1 MRKAKRENDLGRDPI
16 GKLLLRLAVPTV
28 TAQLV
33 NALYNIVDRMYIGHI
48 QGVGDLALTGL
59 GVCFPVIMFVSA
71 LSALVGMGGGS
82 RAVVRMGSGDP
93 EGANRILGSCATLLV
108 ILSVIFTV
116 VLQLVKEPMLLLFG
130 ATENTLPYALDYL
143 GIYLTGTLFVELS
156 LGLNFFIT
164 AQGFSTVGMATV
176 LIGAV
181 VNIVLDPI
189 LIFGFG
195 MGVSGAALA
204 TITAQGVSAVWVV
217 CFLLGKRTKLRLQRQ
232 FARLDWKVLAPV
244 LALGVSPFIMQSTE
258 SLVNIAFNSSLKA
271 YGGDP
276 AVGAMTICSSI
287 MQVFYL
293 LFQGLSQGGQPIV
306 GYNYGAGNL
315 DRVKKTF
322 RLVFTCSLV
331 FSTLSCL
338 AIELFPG
345 MFVAMFNDKPELVEI
360 AVWTLRVYAAGMFM
374 LGIQNSCQQTFVAL
388 GQAKI
393 SLFLAL
399 LRKIILLIP
408 LIFILP
414 NFIDNK
420 VLAVFLAEPAADIL
434 AALTTGG
441 MFLWRFP
448 RILRERENELR
459 KQSA

>member
-1 MRKAKRENDLGRDPI
+1 MRKGKRENDLGRDPI

-48 QGVGDLALTGL
+48 EGVGDLALTGL

-108 ILSVIFTV
+108 ILSVVFTV

-204 TITAQGVSAVWVV
+204 TITAQAVSAVWVV

-360 AVWTLRVYAAGMFM
+360 ALWTLRVYAAGMFM

>member
-16 GKLLLRLAVPTV
+16 GRLLLRLAVPTV

-48 QGVGDLALTGL
+48 EGVGDLALTGL

-82 RAVVRMGSGDP
+82 RAVVRMGAGDP
-93 EGANRILGSCATLLV
+93 EGANAILGNCATLLV
-108 ILSVIFTV
+108 LLSVVFTIL
-116 VLQLVKEPMLLLFG
+116 LQLVKEPMLLLFG

-143 GIYLTGTLFVELS
+143 GIYLSGTIFVELS

-189 LIFGFG
+189 LIFGFN
-195 MGVSGAALA
+195 MGVQGAALA
-204 TITAQGVSAVWVV
+204 TITAQAVSAVWVV
-217 CFLLGKRTKLRLQRQ
+217 CFLRGRRTRLRLQRR
-232 FARLDWKVLAPV
+232 FARLDWKVLSPV
-244 LALGVSPFIMQSTE
+244 LALGISPFIMQSTE

-315 DRVKKTF
+315 DRVKQAF
-322 RLVFTCSLV
+322 RLVFTCSLI

-374 LGIQNSCQQTFVAL
+374 LGVQNACQQTFVAL

-408 LIFILP
+408 FVFILP
-414 NFIDNK
+414 HFIANQ

-441 MFLWRFP
+441 MFFWRFP
-448 RILRERENELR
+448 RILRERENELK

>member
-1 MRKAKRENDLGRDPI
+1 MAKRENDLGRDPI
-16 GKLLLRLAVPTV
+16 GKLLLRLALPSV

-48 QGVGDLALTGL
+48 PEVGDLALTGL

-71 LSALVGMGGGS
+71 ISALVGMGGGS
-82 RAVVRMGSGDP
+82 RAVVRMG
-93 EGANRILGSCATLLV
+93 EGKEDQANAILGNATALLV
-108 ILSVIFTV
+108 VLAVAATV
-116 VLQLVKEPMLLLFG
+116 FFQLVKEPMLLLFG
-130 ATENTLPYALDYL
+130 ATPETLGYASDYL
-143 GIYLTGTLFVELS
+143 TIYLWGSIFVEIS
-156 LGLNFFIT
+156 MGLNFFIT
-164 AQGFSTVGMATV
+164 AQGFSTMSMATV

-181 VNIVLDPI
+181 TNIVLDPI
-189 LIFGFG
+189 LIFGFN
-195 MGVSGAALA
+195 MGVKGAALA
-204 TITAQGVSAVWVV
+204 TITAQAVSAVWVV
-217 CFLLGKRTKLRLQRQ
+217 WFLLGKRTKLRLQRR

-287 MQVFYL
+287 MQVFFL
-293 LFQGLSQGGQPIV
+293 LFQGLSQGAQPII
-306 GYNYGAGNL
+306 GYNYGAGSL
-315 DRVKKTF
+315 DRVKRAF
-322 RLVFTCSLV
+322 RLLLLTSIT
-331 FSTLSCL
+331 FSTVSCL

-345 MFVAMFNDKPELVEI
+345 AFVAMFNDKPELVEM

-374 LGIQNSCQQTFVAL
+374 LGVQCACQQTFVAL

-414 NFIDNK
+414 NFLENK

-434 AALTTGG
+434 AALTTGTL
-441 MFLWRFP
+441 FFWQFP
-448 RILRERENELR
+448 KLLKARAAELQERP
-459 KQSA
+459 A